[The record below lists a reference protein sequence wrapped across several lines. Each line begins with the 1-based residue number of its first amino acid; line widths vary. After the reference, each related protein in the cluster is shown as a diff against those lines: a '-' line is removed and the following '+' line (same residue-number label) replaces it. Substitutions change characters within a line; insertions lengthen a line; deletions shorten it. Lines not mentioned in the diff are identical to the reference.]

1 MTINYTTEPI
11 QPQRTY
17 PWVGRYDTESKYTTV
32 LFLEPKHGFCLDS
45 TDTNNMEYRES
56 HNWDEHKFIPCSI
69 TLSSL

>member
-17 PWVGRYDTESKYTTV
+17 PWVGKHTREGYYTIV
-32 LFLEPKHGFCLDS
+32 LFVGPNEGFCLDS
-45 TDTNNMEYRES
+45 TDQTNLDDRYSEDWAENE
-56 HNWDEHKFIPCSI
+56 FIPCSI